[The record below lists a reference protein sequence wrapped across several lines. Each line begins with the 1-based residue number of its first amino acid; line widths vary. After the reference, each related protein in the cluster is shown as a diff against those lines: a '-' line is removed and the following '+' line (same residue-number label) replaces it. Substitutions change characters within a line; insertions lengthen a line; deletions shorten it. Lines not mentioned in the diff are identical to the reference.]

1 MTVERFDCVN
11 DICQRL
17 SGDAR
22 MRYVDQGM
30 AAPTTAEDLKRA
42 RAFVNGAV
50 ERGDITAAAL
60 ARRANVKESAISA
73 FRNAK

>member
-1 MTVERFDCVN
+1 
-11 DICQRL
+11 
-17 SGDAR
+17 